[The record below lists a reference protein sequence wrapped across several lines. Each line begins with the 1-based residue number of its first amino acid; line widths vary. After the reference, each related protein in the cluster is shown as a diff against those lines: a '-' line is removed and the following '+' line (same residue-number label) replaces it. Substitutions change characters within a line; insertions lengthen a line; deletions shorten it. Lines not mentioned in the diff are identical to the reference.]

1 MAKAKLIE
9 HVTRTHAFIAVR
21 RPEQID
27 TIRAASRQV
36 AARLSCLPQLHS
48 SIMELRDVRGSGIAA
63 TQTSQRAFRPPA
75 AAAAAGLPKEGGG
88 SKLNACG
95 PGSGLAAGPGIAIAH
110 HCSHLITVNFADLT
124 TCYKA
129 VH

>member
-48 SIMELRDVRGSGIAA
+48 SIMELRDVRGSGNAA
-63 TQTSQRAFRPPA
+63 TQTLQRAFCPPA
-75 AAAAAGLPKEGGG
+75 AAAATGLPEEEGVPRECMWAE
-88 SKLNACG
+88 SD
-95 PGSGLAAGPGIAIAH
+95 LAAGPGITIAH
-110 HCSHLITVNFADLT
+110 HCSRSITLNFADLT